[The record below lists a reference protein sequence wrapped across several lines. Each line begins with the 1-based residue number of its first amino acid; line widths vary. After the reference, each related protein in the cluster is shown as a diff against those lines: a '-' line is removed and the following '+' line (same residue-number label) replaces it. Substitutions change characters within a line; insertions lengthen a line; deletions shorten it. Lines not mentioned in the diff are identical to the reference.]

1 MKWLARL
8 ISYVL
13 LCISLLF
20 SVQSQANL
28 AKKNLTIGI
37 LAFEPKHLIKA
48 NWQPIIE
55 HVNQYLTHV
64 SLQVEPYYYDELY
77 SAVARREVDFVLTNS
92 AYYIELAH
100 SQGLSSP
107 LASLIT
113 SYKNTPLRGFGG
125 VIFTQAERTNIQGL
139 SDLKGKRIAT
149 PKLGSVGGYMMQAYE
164 MLQAGVELDSY
175 KVIETGL
182 PHEKTVWA
190 VLQGEAEAGFVR
202 TGVLESMLERGL
214 IQADA
219 IRIINQQE
227 LTDFPLALSTRL
239 YPEWPL
245 AAMAHVNTAHA
256 GQVVGVFLT
265 LDHNTSILREA
276 NVYGFSVPADYE
288 PIRELMRTL
297 KAKPYNIEAAITWR
311 DIWRTHREESILAM
325 TAILVILALSLLL
338 VAYTRR
344 LSKTLEQ
351 LKDNEEDLR
360 ISAVAFDTL
369 EAIFITDLNER
380 IIRVNNA
387 FKQLTGYDDKEV
399 LGQTPR
405 ILSSGMHDADF
416 YRQIWREIK
425 TFGGWTGELWNKRK
439 SGERFP
445 VQQAITAVKDV
456 RGQTTHYLSTFSDIT
471 VRKLSEEQ
479 IHQLAFYDPLT
490 GLANRRLLEDHIV
503 QAFSSSARNKSYC
516 ALLFID
522 LDHFKHL
529 NDTMGHKQ
537 GDELLKVVAQR
548 LKESVRDGD
557 TVARQGGDE
566 FIILL
571 EDLGEFKH
579 DAAISAQ
586 TISEKILT
594 AISQPYLLT
603 DTQYIL
609 TASIGIN
616 LFIDHHETV
625 EELMKRSDLAMY
637 QAKAEGRDAIRFFDP
652 SMQEAAAR
660 RSEIEADL
668 RQAIELEQFELYYQP
683 KVNRDGSLNGYEA
696 LLRWHHPVKG
706 MIPPLE
712 FIPVAEETGLI
723 VPIGQWVF
731 MQACHTIKQWQQDSS
746 KQQLILAIN
755 ISARQFRQKSFV
767 AEFIKGYME
776 FGFPAH
782 LLELELTESLLM
794 DDVSATVEKMKEL
807 NQAGF
812 LFALDDFGTGFSSLS
827 YLKNLP
833 LNCLKIDQSFVHDML
848 EDPEDAAIVETIIT
862 LAKTLK
868 LKVIAEGVE
877 TQEQAIAL
885 RELGCDLM
893 QGYYFGKPA
902 PLPLA

>member
-1 MKWLARL
+1 MKWLVSL
-8 ISYVL
+8 TSCFL
-13 LCISLLF
+13 LCFGMVF
-20 SVQSQANL
+20 SAHAENSQ

-37 LAFEPKHLIKA
+37 LAFEPKQLIKE

-55 HVNQYLTHV
+55 HVNQQLTHV
-64 SLQVEPYYYDELY
+64 SLRVEPYHYDELY
-77 SAVARREVDFVLTNS
+77 NAVARREVDFVLTNS
-92 AYYIELAH
+92 AYYVELAH

-125 VIFTQAERTNIQGL
+125 VIFTKAERADMQSL
-139 SDLKGKRIAT
+139 VDLKGKRIAT

-164 MLQAGVELDSY
+164 MMQSGVNPESY
-175 KVIETGL
+175 RLVETEL
-182 PHEKTVWA
+182 PHEKAVQA
-190 VLQGEAEAGFVR
+190 VLQGDVDAGFVR
-202 TGVLESMLERGL
+202 TGVLESMQERGL
-214 IQADA
+214 IKAGA
-219 IRIINQQE
+219 VRILNKQE
-227 LTDFPLALSTRL
+227 LSNFPLVLSTRL

-245 AAMAHVNTAHA
+245 AAMPHVNTAHA

-265 LDHNTSILREA
+265 LDHDTPILRDA
-276 NVYGFSVPADYE
+276 NVYGFSVPVDYE
-288 PIRELMRTL
+288 PVRELMRTL
-297 KAKPYNIEAAITWR
+297 KAKPYNIDPAITWR
-311 DIWRTHREESILAM
+311 DIWRANREESILAM
-325 TAILVILALSLLL
+325 VALMVIVALSLLL

-344 LSKTLEQ
+344 LSRTLEKLQ
-351 LKDNEEDLR
+351 ENEENLR

-369 EAIFITDLNER
+369 DAIFITDLNER

-387 FKQLTGYDDKEV
+387 FKKLTGYSDKEIV
-399 LGQTPR
+399 GETPR
-405 ILSSGMHDADF
+405 ILSSGMHNADF
-416 YRQIWREIK
+416 YRQVWKEIK
-425 TFGGWTGELWNKRK
+425 TFGGWTGELWNRRK
-439 SGERFP
+439 SGENFP
-445 VQQAITAVKDV
+445 VQQVITAVKDAT
-456 RGQTTHYLSTFSDIT
+456 GQTTHYLSTFSDIT
-471 VRKLSEEQ
+471 IRKLSEEQ

-490 GLANRRLLEDHIV
+490 GLANRRLLEDHIT
-503 QAFSSSARNKSYC
+503 QAFTSSARNKSYC
-516 ALLFID
+516 ALLFMD

-537 GDELLKVVAQR
+537 GDELLKMVAQR

-571 EDLGEFKH
+571 EDLGEFKK
-579 DAAISAQ
+579 DAAINTQA
-586 TISEKILT
+586 ISEKILA
-594 AISQPYLLT
+594 AINQPYVLT
-603 DTQYIL
+603 GSQYIV

-616 LFIDHHETV
+616 LFIDHHETI

-668 RQAIELEQFELYYQP
+668 RQAIELQQFELYYQP
-683 KVNRDGSLNGYEA
+683 KVNSDGSLHGYEA

-706 MIPPLE
+706 MIAPLN

-731 MQACHTIKQWQQDSS
+731 RQACQTIKQWQQDTS

-755 ISARQFRQKSFV
+755 ISARQFRQKCFV
-767 AEFIKGYME
+767 ADFIQGYLEFD
-776 FGFPAH
+776 FPPH

-794 DDVSATVEKMKEL
+794 DDVSTTVAKMKEL
-807 NQAGF
+807 NQVGF

-833 LNCLKIDQSFVHDML
+833 LNCLKIDQSFVRDML
-848 EDPEDAAIVETIIT
+848 VDHEDAAIVETIIT

-877 TQEQAIAL
+877 TEEQAIAL
-885 RELGCDLM
+885 RKLGCELM
-893 QGYYFGKPA
+893 QGYYFGRPA
-902 PLPLA
+902 PLT

>member
-1 MKWLARL
+1 MKGLAGVISCFVLCFGL
-8 ISYVL
+8 IL
-13 LCISLLF
+13 TAHA
-20 SVQSQANL
+20 QPQPG
-28 AKKNLTIGI
+28 KKNLTIGI
-37 LAFEPKHLIKA
+37 LAFEPKHLIKE

-55 HVNQYLTHV
+55 HVNQSLAHI
-64 SLQVEPYYYDELY
+64 SLQVEPYHYDELY
-77 SAVARREVDFVLTNS
+77 NAVTRREVDFVLTNS

-113 SYKNTPLRGFGG
+113 SYKDTPLRGFGG
-125 VIFTQAERTNIQGL
+125 VIFTKAERADIQAV
-139 SDLKGKRIAT
+139 SDLKMKRIAT
-149 PKLGSVGGYMMQAYE
+149 PKQGSVGGYMMQVYE
-164 MLQAGVELDSY
+164 MMQLGVDPDSY
-175 KVIETGL
+175 SIVETEL
-182 PHEKTVWA
+182 PHEKTVRA
-190 VLQGEAEAGFVR
+190 VLQGDVDAGFVR
-202 TGVLESMLERGL
+202 TGVLESMQDRGL
-214 IQADA
+214 IQAGA
-219 IRIINQQE
+219 LRILNQQE
-227 LTDFPLALSTRL
+227 LSDFPLVLSTRL

-265 LDHNTSILREA
+265 LDHNTRILRGA

-297 KAKPYNIEAAITWR
+297 KAKPYNIEATITWR
-311 DIWRTHREESILAM
+311 DIWRSNRNESILAVA
-325 TAILVILALSLLL
+325 AIIVIVTLSMLL

-344 LSKTLEQ
+344 LSKTLEKLQ
-351 LKDNEEDLR
+351 ENEDDLR

-369 EAIFITDLNER
+369 QAIFITDLNER

-387 FKQLTGYDDKEV
+387 FKELTGYSDKEV
-399 LGQTPR
+399 IGNTPR
-405 ILSSGMHDADF
+405 VFSSGMHDADF
-416 YRQIWREIK
+416 YRQIWKEIK

-439 SGERFP
+439 SGENFP
-445 VQQAITAVKDV
+445 VQQVITAVKDDT
-456 RGQTTHYLSTFSDIT
+456 GQTTHYLSTFSDIT

-490 GLANRRLLEDHIV
+490 GLANRRLLEDHII
-503 QAFSSSARNKSYC
+503 QAFSSSARNKNYC

-537 GDELLKVVAQR
+537 GDELLKMVAQR
-548 LKESVRDGD
+548 LKGSVREGD

-571 EDLGEFKH
+571 EGLGEFKQE
-579 DAAISAQ
+579 AAIRTQ
-586 TISEKILT
+586 TLSEKILA
-594 AISQPYLLT
+594 AINQPYVLT
-603 DTQYIL
+603 GSQYRV

-637 QAKAEGRDAIRFFDP
+637 QAKAEGRDTIRFFDP

-668 RQAIELEQFELYYQP
+668 RQAIELQQFELYYQP
-683 KVNRDGSLNGYEA
+683 KVYSDGSLHGYEA

-706 MIPPLE
+706 MVSPLD

-731 MQACHTIKQWQQDSS
+731 RQACQTLEQWQQDTS
-746 KQQLILAIN
+746 KQQLTLAIN

-767 AEFIKGYME
+767 ADVITDYLEFD
-776 FGFPAH
+776 FAPQ

-794 DDVSATVEKMKEL
+794 DDVSEAVAKMNDL
-807 NQAGF
+807 NQVGF

-848 EDPEDAAIVETIIT
+848 DDPEDAVIVETIIT
-862 LAKTLK
+862 LAKSLK

-877 TQEQAIAL
+877 THEQAMAL
-885 RELGCDLM
+885 KALGCELM
-893 QGYYFGKPA
+893 QGYYFGRPA
-902 PLPLA
+902 PLA

>member
-1 MKWLARL
+1 MKWLVSL
-8 ISYVL
+8 IS
-13 LCISLLF
+13 CFFFCFGIAFSISAETN
-20 SVQSQANL
+20 ST
-28 AKKNLTIGI
+28 KKNLIIGV
-37 LAFEPKHLIKA
+37 LAFEPKHLVKA

-55 HVNQYLTHV
+55 HVNQHLTHV
-64 SLQVEPYYYDELY
+64 SLQVEPYHYDELY
-77 SAVARREVDFVLTNS
+77 NAVARREVDFVLINS
-92 AYYIELAH
+92 AYYVELAH
-100 SQGLSSP
+100 TQGLSSP

-125 VIFTQAERTNIQGL
+125 VIFTKAERTDMQSL
-139 SDLKGKRIAT
+139 ADLKGKRIAT
-149 PKLGSVGGYMMQAYE
+149 PKLGSVGGYMMQVYE
-164 MLQAGVELDSY
+164 MMQSGVNPDAYRL
-175 KVIETGL
+175 VETEL
-182 PHEKTVWA
+182 PHEKAVQA
-190 VLQGEAEAGFVR
+190 VLRGDADAGFVR
-202 TGVLESMLERGL
+202 TGVLESMQERGL
-214 IQADA
+214 IKAGA
-219 IRIINQQE
+219 VHILNKQE
-227 LTDFPLALSTRL
+227 LPDFPLALSTRL

-245 AAMAHVNTAHA
+245 AAMSHVNTAHA

-265 LDHNTSILREA
+265 LDHNTAILRDA
-276 NVYGFSVPADYE
+276 NVYGFSVPVDYE
-288 PIRELMRTL
+288 PVRELMRTL
-297 KAKPYNIEAAITWR
+297 KAKPYNIEPAITWR

-325 TAILVILALSLLL
+325 AALIVIVTLSLLL

-344 LSKTLEQ
+344 LSKTLEKLQ
-351 LKDNEEDLR
+351 ENEENLR

-369 EAIFITDLNER
+369 DAIFITDLNER

-387 FKQLTGYDDKEV
+387 FKKLTGYSDREII
-399 LGQTPR
+399 GQTPR
-405 ILSSGMHDADF
+405 ILSSGMHSPDF
-416 YRQIWREIK
+416 YRQVWKEIK
-425 TFGGWTGELWNKRK
+425 TFGGWTGELWNRRK
-439 SGERFP
+439 SGDNFP
-445 VQQAITAVKDV
+445 VQQVITAVKDAT
-456 RGQTTHYLSTFSDIT
+456 GQTTHYLSTFSDIT
-471 VRKLSEEQ
+471 VRKLSEKQ

-490 GLANRRLLEDHIV
+490 GLANRRLLEDHIT
-503 QAFSSSARNKSYC
+503 QAFSSSARNKRYC

-537 GDELLKVVAQR
+537 GDELLKMVAQR
-548 LKESVRDGD
+548 LKESVRDID

-571 EDLGEFKH
+571 EDLSEFKGE
-579 DAAISAQ
+579 AAICAQ
-586 TISEKILT
+586 NISEKVLT
-594 AISQPYLLT
+594 AINQPYLLSS
-603 DTQYIL
+603 TQYIV

-616 LFIDHHETV
+616 VFIDHHESV

-652 SMQEAAAR
+652 SMQETAAR

-668 RQAIELEQFELYYQP
+668 RQAIELQQFELYYQP
-683 KVNRDGSLNGYEA
+683 KVNSDGSLHGYEA

-706 MIPPLE
+706 MIAPLD

-731 MQACHTIKQWQQDSS
+731 RQACQTIQQWQQDSS

-767 AEFIKGYME
+767 ADFINGYLE

-807 NQAGF
+807 NQVGF

-833 LNCLKIDQSFVHDML
+833 LHCLKIDQSFVHDML

-877 TQEQAIAL
+877 TQKQAVAL
-885 RELGCDLM
+885 RELGCELM
-893 QGYYFGKPA
+893 QGYYFGRPS
-902 PLPLA
+902 PLT